1 MLLRPALLLFLLVT
15 AAFARADV
23 VNPLPYD
30 LIYVRAP
37 YFGAGYDPTLPN
49 DGNSVW
55 PDTVRPLTPDPGAML
70 MLLHSNGQREL
81 LFPLPQHRAL
91 LDTPAG
97 KPLSVGSVSDPNVSF
112 DGRRVVFAWYHDL
125 SPDVRNGQRGGLS
138 RAGADLYEIDV
149 ATRALRRLTRQ
160 EFTPNTG
167 NGADFS
173 AGNNHPRIG
182 VFNTG
187 PTYAPRGRIVFTSSR
202 NNLLPPKQASA
213 GQRVLQLYAMDEDGA
228 NVEQIG
234 HLNLGMA
241 LHPQVLRDGR
251 ILFSSWEMQGLRDL
265 RSFALWI
272 IDADGRNWNSL
283 SGYADHPFVHHFA
296 TQMPDGDIVVT
307 RYYNLNN
314 NGFGSLLRYPLDPP
328 GVDFLSDDPD
338 PDSGIAPHERRD
350 PLQPGNLRRDIT
362 PFTTHLD
369 YPAPC
374 PGFERDPTGS
384 AFAPY
389 PCTPAQ
395 RRGKFTHPQAAPP
408 VPGRGG
414 AAAELLAVY
423 APGGANHRS
432 LGAGNP
438 GLPWYH
444 GEIVLLPDGETVPI
458 PAACA
463 NGPSAGC
470 TEALPPQLVR
480 VLAEDGYNLQWPRP
494 LVAFAQLYGV
504 AEPAGP
510 APLSDAQIQAENL
523 VPGEPFGLIG
533 SSSLIWRDTRPARS
547 RVFADRDP
555 FNPFS
560 WDFSYSWVVQG
571 TDAGLY
577 ADDEIYALRV
587 LLQEPLS
594 DLSYPDN
601 SPQHQ
606 THGRERLRLLGEVPV
621 RGLLSGKPGTP
632 LTALPDGRVV
642 ADTSFLVR
650 VPADV
655 SVMFQT
661 IDRRGMALNTA
672 QTWHQV
678 RPGEARYDCG
688 GCHSHSKESVDFST
702 TAAAQPGYQRRDL
715 ALATPLLA
723 RDAGGNDT
731 LETRTTR
738 SVSLEYFRDIVPILD
753 TRCAACHGATNPAG
767 PGPGLRLASSAPTVQ
782 GWPAA
787 YHALALNGTDPVSG
801 AVYTRLLG
809 DQAVQ
814 ATRYVRS
821 LQARQSLL
829 LWALW
834 NERLDGRSNATR
846 SDDID
851 FAGHPP
857 IAGLTDAERF
867 TVARWVDTGAG
878 IELRGRT
885 DPTDTPSQQNL
896 WGYDDDDLRPTLVL
910 RPTLEAAESAGHI
923 DAIEVAAFDIESG
936 LRSGAGEWMLSAD
949 RAIGSI
955 AAGANLAAGLA
966 LPADGSVRR
975 IALPSRVAAP
985 TVFTLR
991 VRDGA
996 GNVAEIQRRYRFE
1009 RLFADGFQAATP

>member
-1 MLLRPALLLFLLVT
+1 MSLRLLLCLLLLPF
-15 AAFARADV
+15 AAARADS

-30 LIYVRAP
+30 LVYVRAP
-37 YFGAGYDPTLPN
+37 YYGPDYDPTRPN

-55 PDTVRPLTPDPGAML
+55 PDTVRPLIPDPGATL
-70 MLLHSNGQREL
+70 MRLRSNGQREL

-91 LDTPAG
+91 LDTPAA

-125 SPDVRNGQRGGLS
+125 SPEVRNTQRGGLS
-138 RAGADLYEIDV
+138 RAGADLYELDV
-149 ATRALRRLTRQ
+149 VSGALRRLTRQ

-173 AGNNHPRIG
+173 VANNHPRIG

-187 PTYAPRGRIVFTSSR
+187 PTYAPRGRIVFTSTR
-202 NNLLPPKQASA
+202 NALLPPKQADS
-213 GQRVLQLYAMDEDGA
+213 GQRVLQLFAMDEDGA

-234 HLNLGMA
+234 HFNLGMA
-241 LHPQVLRDGR
+241 LHPQVMRDGR
-251 ILFSSWEMQGLRDL
+251 ILFSSWEMQGLRDV
-265 RSFALWI
+265 RAFALWLI
-272 IDADGRNWNSL
+272 EADGRSWNSL

-338 PDSGIAPHERRD
+338 HDSGIAPHERRD
-350 PLQPGNLRRDIT
+350 PLQPGQLRRDIT

-395 RRGKFTHPQAAPP
+395 RRGKFTHPQATPP

-414 AAAELLAVY
+414 ASAELLAVY

-432 LGAGNP
+432 LGPGNP

-458 PAACA
+458 PPACA
-463 NGPSAGC
+463 NGPNASC
-470 TEALPPQLVR
+470 TAALPAGVIR

-494 LVAFAQLYGV
+494 LVSYAQLYGI
-504 AEPAGP
+504 AEPAASP
-510 APLSDAQIQAENL
+510 PLSDAQITAEGL
-523 VPGEPFGLIG
+523 LPGEPFGLIG
-533 SSSLIWRDTRPARS
+533 TSSLIWRDTRPARS
-547 RVFADRDP
+547 RVFPDRDP

-577 ADDEIYALRV
+577 ADDEIYALRL
-587 LLQEPLS
+587 LLQEPLA

-606 THGRERLRLLGEVPV
+606 THGRERLRILGEVPV
-621 RGLLSGKPGTP
+621 RGPLSGKPGTP
-632 LTALPDGRVV
+632 LTTLPDGRVV

-650 VPADV
+650 VPADA

-688 GCHSHSKESVDFST
+688 GCHSHSKESVEFAT
-702 TAAAQPGYQRRDL
+702 TAAARPDYLRRDL
-715 ALATPLLA
+715 ALTTPLLA
-723 RDAGGNDT
+723 RDAGGNDA
-731 LETRTTR
+731 LDTRAVR
-738 SVSLEYFRDIVPILD
+738 QVSLEYFRDVVPILD
-753 TRCAACHGATNPAG
+753 ARCASCHGANAAAG
-767 PGPGLRLASSAPTVQ
+767 PGPGLRLASNAATVD

-787 YHALALNGTDPVSG
+787 YHALALNGTDPVNGSI
-801 AVYTRLLG
+801 YTRLLG
-809 DQAVQ
+809 GQAVQ
-814 ATRYVRS
+814 PTRYLRA
-821 LQARQSLL
+821 LQSRQSLL
-829 LWALW
+829 LWAVW
-834 NERLDGRSNATR
+834 NQRLDGRSNATR
-846 SDDID
+846 TDDLD
-851 FAGHPP
+851 FAGHPA
-857 IAGLTDAERF
+857 IAGMTDAERF
-867 TVARWVDTGAG
+867 TLARWVDTGAG
-878 IELRGRT
+878 IELRGRA

-896 WGYDDDDLRPTLVL
+896 WGYDDDDLRPAVVL
-910 RPTLEAAESAGHI
+910 RPSVDAAETIGYV
-923 DAIEVAAFDIESG
+923 DALDVAAFDIESG
-936 LRSGAGEWMLSAD
+936 LRTAAGQWTLSAD
-949 RAIGSI
+949 RAIGST
-955 AAGANLAAGLA
+955 AAGTNLASAASLLA
-966 LPADGSVRR
+966 DGTRRRIVLPA
-975 IALPSRVAAP
+975 RVSAP
-985 TVFTLR
+985 TTFTLR
-991 VRDGA
+991 VRDVA
-996 GNVAEIQRRYRFE
+996 GNLGEIRRHYRFD
-1009 RLFADGFQAATP
+1009 RLFADDFE

>member
-1 MLLRPALLLFLLVT
+1 MLLRLLVLLCPLLF
-15 AAFARADV
+15 AASAAADV
-23 VNPLPYD
+23 VAPLPYD

-37 YFGAGYDPTLPN
+37 YFGAGYDPALAN

-55 PDTVRPLTPDPGAML
+55 PDTVRPLTPDAGASL
-70 MLLHSNGQREL
+70 MLLRSDGQREL
-81 LFPLPQHRAL
+81 LFPRAEHRPL
-91 LDTPAG
+91 LDTPAD
-97 KPLSVGSVSDPNVSF
+97 KPLSVGSVADPNVAF

-125 SPDVRNGQRGGLS
+125 SPEARNPQRAGLS
-138 RAGADLYEIDV
+138 RAGADLYELDV

-173 AGNNHPRIG
+173 AGANHPQIG

-202 NNLLPPKQASA
+202 NNLLPPKQANA
-213 GQRVLQLYAMDEDGA
+213 GQRVLQLFAMDEDGS

-234 HLNLGMA
+234 HLNLAMA

-251 ILFSSWEMQGLRDL
+251 ILFSSWETQGLRDL

-283 SGYADHPFVHHFA
+283 SGYSDHPFVHHFA

-328 GVDFLSDDPD
+328 GMDFLSDDPD
-338 PDSGIAPHERRD
+338 PDSGIVPHERRD
-350 PLQPGNLRRDIT
+350 PAQPGQLRRDIT

-389 PCTPAQ
+389 PCTATQ
-395 RRGKFTHPQAAPP
+395 RRGKLTHPQATPP

-463 NGPSAGC
+463 AGPGAGC
-470 TEALPPQLVR
+470 SGGAPPGLVR

-494 LVAFAQLYGV
+494 LVSFERLYGI
-504 AEPAGP
+504 PAPPGP
-510 APLSDAQIQAENL
+510 AALDDAQILAEGL
-523 VPGEPFGLIG
+523 LPGEPFGLLG
-533 SSSLIWRDTRPARS
+533 SSALIWRDTRPARS

-601 SPQHQ
+601 NPQHL
-606 THGRERLRLLGEVPV
+606 THGRERLRILGEVPV
-621 RGLLSGKPGTP
+621 RGPLSGKPGNP
-632 LTALPDGRVV
+632 LTTLPDGRVV

-650 VPADV
+650 VPADA
-655 SVMFQT
+655 SVMFQS
-661 IDRRGMALNTA
+661 IDSRGLALNTA

-688 GCHSHSKESVDFST
+688 GCHSHSRESVDFST
-702 TAAAQPGYQRRDL
+702 TAAARPDYARRDL
-715 ALATPLLA
+715 ALSTPLLA
-723 RDAGGNDT
+723 RDPGGSNAIE
-731 LETRTTR
+731 LRAAR
-738 SVSLEYFRDIVPILD
+738 AVSVEYFRDIVPILD
-753 TRCAACHGATNPAG
+753 ARCAACHGATAAAG
-767 PGPGLRLASSAPTVQ
+767 PGPGLRLASNAAPVQ

-787 YHALALNGTDPVSG
+787 FHALALAASDPVTG
-801 AVYTRLLG
+801 TAYTRTLSN
-809 DQAVQ
+809 QAAQ
-814 ATRYVRS
+814 PTRYLRA

-829 LWALW
+829 LWAVW
-834 NERLDGRSNATR
+834 NARLDGRSNATR
-846 SDDID
+846 NDDID
-851 FAGHPP
+851 FAGHPTIP
-857 IAGLTDAERF
+857 GLSDAERF
-867 TVARWVDTGAG
+867 TLARWVDTGAG
-878 IELRGRT
+878 IELRNRP
-885 DPTDTPSQQNL
+885 DPGDTPSQQNL
-896 WGYDDDDLRPTLVL
+896 WGYNDDDLRPSLSL
-910 RPTLEAAESAGHI
+910 RPTLAAAETAGYV
-923 DAIEVAAFDIESG
+923 DAIDVAAFDIESG
-936 LRSGAGEWMLSAD
+936 LRTAAGAWSLSAD
-949 RAIGSI
+949 RSIGAA
-955 AAGANLAAGLA
+955 AAGSNLAAAASLA
-966 LPADGSVRR
+966 GDGSLRRILLPA
-975 IALPSRVAAP
+975 RVTAP
-985 TVFTLR
+985 TTFTLR
-991 VRDGA
+991 VRDVA
-996 GNVAEIQRRYRFE
+996 GNWSELQRRYRFD
-1009 RLFADGFQAATP
+1009 RLFADGFQP